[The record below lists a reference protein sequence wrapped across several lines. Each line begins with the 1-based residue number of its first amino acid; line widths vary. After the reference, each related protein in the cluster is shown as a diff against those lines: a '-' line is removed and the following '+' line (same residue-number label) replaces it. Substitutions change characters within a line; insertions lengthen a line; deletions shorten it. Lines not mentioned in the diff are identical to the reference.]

1 MNRYLTGF
9 LLAAGLL
16 LLFSGCIAAQDV
28 LTQKDLSGKLQKQY
42 EKAAAYNRQG
52 DLEAALKEL
61 DGLLEKT
68 PNLIDALL
76 LRAAI
81 HYDRR
86 DYTAARTD
94 YQTAIGLSAGYEP
107 LAWYQLGLTCQK
119 MEDYAGAADALEHF
133 IASNPKRQELR
144 ARAEHHLKNARFAEK
159 AVKHPKPFHPA
170 PLSDAVNTAE
180 SEYLPALSADG
191 DYMIFTR
198 RVNGQEDFFISEK
211 TDTGWATAT
220 PAEQLNTPLNEGAH
234 AISADGRTLVYT
246 GCNPRAGF
254 GGCDLFYATRDGDT
268 WTTPQRLG
276 PAINTPAWEGQPSLS
291 ADGRSLY
298 FASERKGGYGGR
310 DIWVSYLGAKGWGDP
325 VNLGDSINTA
335 GNDECPFI
343 HADGQTLY
351 FCSDG
356 WPGMGDDDLFIA
368 RREGKVWRKA
378 QNLGYPLN
386 TPADDGTLSVS
397 LDGKTGYFARETGS
411 KGRKFDIFS
420 FPLFEDARPK
430 PVTFVQGHVKDQ
442 TNDEPV
448 EAVASLSD
456 PETNEVLSA
465 FRTDKNGE
473 FLICL
478 PAGRNY
484 ALHVEADGYLFFSE
498 HFELKEMKPLD
509 DPFLLE
515 IKLSPALP
523 SATEAEPAPPV
534 VLRNLFFATG
544 SAELRPE
551 SGEELRRLKSLLDKN
566 PDLKIRING
575 HTDNVGDEQ
584 ANLTLSEARAKAV
597 YDWLIANGIDAQ
609 RLRFQGFG
617 ESRPIDANDTPE
629 GRQRNRRTEF
639 EVIRN

>member
-1 MNRYLTGF
+1 M
-9 LLAAGLL
+9 
-16 LLFSGCIAAQDV
+16 
-28 LTQKDLSGKLQKQY
+28 
-42 EKAAAYNRQG
+42 
-52 DLEAALKEL
+52 
-61 DGLLEKT
+61 
-68 PNLIDALL
+68 
-76 LRAAI
+76 
-81 HYDRR
+81 
-86 DYTAARTD
+86 
-94 YQTAIGLSAGYEP
+94 
-107 LAWYQLGLTCQK
+107 
-119 MEDYAGAADALEHF
+119 
-133 IASNPKRQELR
+133 
-144 ARAEHHLKNARFAEK
+144 
-159 AVKHPKPFHPA
+159 
-170 PLSDAVNTAE
+170 
-180 SEYLPALSADG
+180 
-191 DYMIFTR
+191 
-198 RVNGQEDFFISEK
+198 
-211 TDTGWATAT
+211 
-220 PAEQLNTPLNEGAH
+220 
-234 AISADGRTLVYT
+234 
-246 GCNPRAGF
+246 
-254 GGCDLFYATRDGDT
+254 
-268 WTTPQRLG
+268 
-276 PAINTPAWEGQPSLS
+276 
-291 ADGRSLY
+291 
-298 FASERKGGYGGR
+298 
-310 DIWVSYLGAKGWGDP
+310 
-325 VNLGDSINTA
+325 
-335 GNDECPFI
+335 
-343 HADGQTLY
+343 
-351 FCSDG
+351 
-356 WPGMGDDDLFIA
+356 
-368 RREGKVWRKA
+368 
-378 QNLGYPLN
+378 
-386 TPADDGTLSVS
+386 
-397 LDGKTGYFARETGS
+397 
-411 KGRKFDIFS
+411 
-420 FPLFEDARPK
+420 
-430 PVTFVQGHVKDQ
+430 QGHVKDQ

-523 SATEAEPAPPV
+523 SAMEAEPAPPV